1 MQIVSFAASKNR
13 DQGRDLIF
21 IELFYKGCLS
31 CDMHQSMTYQCNS
44 LRPLFAVIANAIK
57 HTHTHTIKRAA
68 AAAAGETSR
77 ASLMSGA
84 PWSLG
89 EAYISTRLLLP
100 LWQINKS
107 GLKLKGIQPSA
118 TPHPQPT
125 SSPSTRWVQSCGK
138 YHLFSFFFNTLHGW
152 EHSY

>member
-1 MQIVSFAASKNR
+1 MQIVSFAAGKNR

-31 CDMHQSMTYQCNS
+31 CGMHQSMTYQCNS
-44 LRPLFAVIANAIK
+44 LRPLFAVMADAVK
-57 HTHTHTIKRAA
+57 QHTHTHAIKR

-77 ASLMSGA
+77 AFL
-84 PWSLG
+84 SLG
-89 EAYISTRLLLP
+89 EAYISTQLLLP

-107 GLKLKGIQPSA
+107 GLKLKGIQPSP
-118 TPHPQPT
+118 TPHPHPT
-125 SSPSTRWVQSCGK
+125 SSPSTRWVQSRCK

-152 EHSY
+152 EHLY